1 MLKSRLYIFPT
12 LPQTGNVIGKDPEV
26 GEVLLVSN
34 RIDHAGGDAEIYT
47 KLADQ
52 PFDVAGCRSEPAAQK
67 HGKKMIDAWNARPTF
82 PS

>member
-34 RIDHAGGDAEIYT
+34 RIDHAEGDAEIYT
-47 KLADQ
+47 SSPISPSTLPGVVVNMQ
-52 PFDVAGCRSEPAAQK
+52 PRSMEK
-67 HGKKMIDAWNARPTF
+67 R
-82 PS
+82 